1 MAVAVHFTV
10 DGEPVGK
17 GRPRFARRGAYIT
30 TYTDAKTVTYES
42 RVRLACMKAMGE
54 IKPLT
59 SPIHLRIEAWMPV
72 PASWPKGKRLKALE
86 GLVVPGKPDLDNIAK
101 AVMDGC
107 QGALFMDDKQVCQL
121 RVAKRYSTQPLV
133 EVYAFEVLP

>member
-10 DGEPVGK
+10 EGEPVGK
-17 GRPRFARRGAYIT
+17 GRPRFARRGSYIT
-30 TYTDAKTVTYES
+30 TYTDAKTVSYES
-42 RVRLACMKAMGE
+42 RVRLACMQAMGA
-54 IKPLT
+54 IAPLT

-72 PASWPKGKRLKALE
+72 PASWSRRKREQALG
-86 GLVVPGKPDLDNIAK
+86 GLVVPGKPDLDNVAK

-107 QGALFMDDKQVCQL
+107 QGALFVDDKQVCQL
-121 RVAKRYSTQPLV
+121 RVAKRYAAQPLV